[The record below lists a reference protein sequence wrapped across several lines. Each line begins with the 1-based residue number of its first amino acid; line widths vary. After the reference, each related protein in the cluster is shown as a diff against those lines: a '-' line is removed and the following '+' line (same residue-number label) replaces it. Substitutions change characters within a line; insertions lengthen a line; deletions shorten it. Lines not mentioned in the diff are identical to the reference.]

1 MVIGAGASRRASV
14 QVRRTGAAGLTRGR
28 RAPRLPPPARPPAS
42 VIPIRLHPFW
52 PSGPEPVVHRRSRL
66 LLVLCAFLLLVG
78 RPGPLRAQAAADPVV
93 ARLMGLLLGPT
104 PMLQDLQELTDRI
117 GGRVTGSPANLRAVD
132 WALAKFAAMGV
143 PATKEAFRMPDLWL
157 ERSARARI
165 EGAGIRFQPTVAAM
179 PWSAATP
186 AGGTRAPLLDAGTG
200 SEADF
205 TRLGATARGAF
216 VLVATDELKDV
227 DGLFKEYN
235 EFAGVEQRA
244 FAAGVAGLV
253 YMGSRPRDV
262 LHRHNVNIGLANR
275 TPVVALGRD
284 GARRAQRLLRT
295 GVPLSLQLEL
305 DLEVGGP
312 FDSYNVIG
320 ELKGREK
327 PEEIVVIG
335 AHLDSW
341 DLGGGA
347 LDNGGNVALVL
358 DLARQM
364 QALGVRPR
372 RTIRFAL
379 WNGEEQEMI
388 GSWGYTKS
396 HAAELDRHVMT
407 NTVDIGCGRI
417 TGFFTNGRADL
428 LAPLDRVLA
437 PAAGLGPFTNINVPI
452 VGTDN
457 YDFMMLGVPNL
468 VANQESATYGPNYH
482 ARSDEFHECD
492 PRELRLNAAIVAAV
506 TWGFANGDVTWGR
519 DGAAA
524 VEQLVKTTD
533 LETQM
538 RMFNVWHDWE
548 TGVRSRLK

>member
-1 MVIGAGASRRASV
+1 MH
-14 QVRRTGAAGLTRGR
+14 RRTPLV
-28 RAPRLPPPARPPAS
+28 L
-42 VIPIRLHPFW
+42 LL
-52 PSGPEPVVHRRSRL
+52 L
-66 LLVLCAFLLLVG
+66 LLVAAI
-78 RPGPLRAQAAADPVV
+78 RPAPAAAQAAADPVV

-104 PMLQDLQELTDRI
+104 PMLNDLQELTDGI
-117 GGRVTGSPANLRAVD
+117 GGRVTGSPANLKAVE
-132 WALAKFAAMGV
+132 WALGKFAAMGV
-143 PATKEAFRMPDLWL
+143 PSTKEAFRMPDLWL
-157 ERSARARI
+157 ERSARARV
-165 EGAGIRFQPTVAAM
+165 EGDGIRFQPTVSAM

-186 AGGTRAPLLDAGTG
+186 KGGTRAPLLDAGTG

-205 TRLGATARGAF
+205 ARLGGRARGAF

-235 EFAGVEQRA
+235 EFAGVERRA

-253 YMGSRPRDV
+253 YMGSRPRNV
-262 LHRHNVNIGLANR
+262 LHRHNVNIGLANK
-275 TPVVALGRD
+275 TPVVALERD
-284 GARRAQRLLRT
+284 GARRAQRLLQRGT
-295 GVPLSLQLEL
+295 ALTLQLEL

-320 ELKGREK
+320 EIKGRER
-327 PEEIVVIG
+327 PDEIVVIG

-347 LDNGGNVALVL
+347 LDNGGNAAMVL

-364 QALGVRPR
+364 KALGVAPR

-388 GSWGYTKS
+388 GSWGYTKT

-428 LAPLDRVLA
+428 LAPLERVLQ
-437 PAAGLGPFTNINVPI
+437 PAAGLGPFTNINAPI

-506 TWGFANGDVTWGR
+506 TWGFANGDVTWKR
-519 DGAAA
+519 DNAAT
-524 VEQLVKTTD
+524 VEQLVKSTD